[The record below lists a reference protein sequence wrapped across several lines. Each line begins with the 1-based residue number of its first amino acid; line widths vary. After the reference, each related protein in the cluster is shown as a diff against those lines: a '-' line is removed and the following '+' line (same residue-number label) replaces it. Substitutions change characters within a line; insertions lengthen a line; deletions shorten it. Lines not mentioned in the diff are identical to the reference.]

1 MKSLLRSS
9 LLTVF
14 SVLSLLACSRKPEVF
29 TIGVS
34 QCSVDAWREAANNEI
49 GQEALFYNNLNLV
62 FKSVRDDSQQ
72 QIADIEQ
79 FIEDGV
85 DLLIISPNESSALSP
100 VVEKAYDAGIPVVLY
115 DRKVDSDK
123 YTAFIG
129 GDNRQIGSIAGSYTL
144 SIIDGRKRIA
154 LIRGTRGST
163 ADTERYEGFVSVLDQ
178 QKISGAAIAV
188 EAYANF
194 TREDARKAMG
204 EILSKTREEDPYD
217 LVFAFNDEMAAGV
230 YDAYVEAGMK
240 KPFIMGIDA
249 LLAADGTGTIP
260 YILDGMIDASFIYPT
275 GGNAVISLAHRI
287 LMGEPFERENILSTE
302 MVNRTNVRVYQTQV
316 NQLAEKQRR
325 AEELNS
331 RIQAYNQRYERQQQ
345 MMYIILAFAMI
356 LGMVLILLAFT
367 MRTRNRLVIRLNEQ
381 NAQILKQVESLEAQK
396 KQLIDLSEQLE
407 ETTQAKLNF
416 FTNISHE
423 FKTPLSL
430 ISGPI
435 DDLIANK
442 QMPANAEV
450 PLDILKRNSSK
461 LTRLI
466 TELLDF
472 RTLESG
478 NLAVNYSMGN
488 LDTFLREIL
497 KMFADVIRRRNLHF
511 EYEVDDSG
519 YEIPFDP
526 IKMEKVFTN
535 LLSNAFN
542 HVDKEGTI
550 RIRLSSTPIES
561 GRDINLSVFNSGSYI
576 PPENIEKIFQRFY
589 TLDAEQ
595 KGTGIG
601 LALVTSL
608 VDALGGVIQ
617 VDSEQA
623 TGTTFTVKIP
633 LEKDLLTDAR
643 FNTKTYVPEFAK
655 LKLATMGEEDVASGI
670 LDEMAREEGKPT
682 VLVIEDNVD
691 MRYYIRTI
699 LSSDYHVLLA
709 KDGNIGTSKAF
720 KLLPDIVL
728 CDIMMPDMDGYEV
741 CRQLKGNPSTKDIPI
756 ILLTACSLDEQ
767 RARGYESGAEAFM
780 QKPFNVTTLKV
791 RMRQLLQRKEQ
802 ISSEIQGDW
811 LIGRKAG
818 TLSSAAAT
826 MLNRFR
832 EYVEEHIMEN
842 ISLDEIAQ
850 HLGYSKSKLYRE
862 LKDVT
867 EYSPIDLV
875 NLVRLHKAV
884 DLMTREQQNI
894 TEAAFNTGFS
904 SPSYFSR
911 TFLKYYYMRPKDY
924 IKGKQSSHSSKE
936 SCKFFRPFDH

>member
-1 MKSLLRSS
+1 M
-9 LLTVF
+9 LTVF

-163 ADTERYEGFVSVLDQ
+163 ADTERYEGYVSVLDQ

-345 MMYIILAFAMI
+345 MMYIILAFSMI

-924 IKGKQSSHSSKE
+924 IKGKQSSHSSEE
-936 SCKFFRPFDH
+936 SCKLFRPFDH

>member
-1 MKSLLRSS
+1 M
-9 LLTVF
+9 LTVF
-14 SVLSLLACSRKPEVF
+14 YVLSLLACSRKPEVF

-345 MMYIILAFAMI
+345 LMYIILAFVVI

-924 IKGKQSSHSSKE
+924 IKGKQSSHSSEE
-936 SCKFFRPFDH
+936 SC

>member
-1 MKSLLRSS
+1 MKSLLRSL

-331 RIQAYNQRYERQQQ
+331 RIQAYNQRYERQLQ

-924 IKGKQSSHSSKE
+924 IKGKQSSHSSEE
-936 SCKFFRPFDH
+936 SC

>member
-72 QIADIEQ
+72 QVADIEQ

-345 MMYIILAFAMI
+345 MMYIILAFSMI

-924 IKGKQSSHSSKE
+924 IKGKQSSHSSEE
-936 SCKFFRPFDH
+936 SC

>member
-325 AEELNS
+325 AEELNT
-331 RIQAYNQRYERQQQ
+331 RIQAYSQRYERQQQ
-345 MMYIILAFAMI
+345 LMYIILAFVVI

-367 MRTRNRLVIRLNEQ
+367 MRTRNRLVVRLNEQ
-381 NAQILKQVESLEAQK
+381 NAQIRKQVESLEAQK

-924 IKGKQSSHSSKE
+924 IKGKQSSHSSEE
-936 SCKFFRPFDH
+936 SC

>member
-1 MKSLLRSS
+1 M
-9 LLTVF
+9 LTVF
-14 SVLSLLACSRKPEVF
+14 YVLSLLACSRKPEVF

-204 EILSKTREEDPYD
+204 ELLSKTREEDPYD

-924 IKGKQSSHSSKE
+924 IKGKQSSHSSEE
-936 SCKFFRPFDH
+936 SC

>member
-1 MKSLLRSS
+1 M
-9 LLTVF
+9 LTVF

-345 MMYIILAFAMI
+345 MMYIILAFSMI

-924 IKGKQSSHSSKE
+924 IKGKQSSHSSEE
-936 SCKFFRPFDH
+936 SC

>member
-14 SVLSLLACSRKPEVF
+14 YVLSLLACSRKPEVF

-249 LLAADGTGTIP
+249 LLAADGSGTIP

-325 AEELNS
+325 AEELNT

-345 MMYIILAFAMI
+345 LMYIILAFVVI

-924 IKGKQSSHSSKE
+924 IKGKQSSHSSEE
-936 SCKFFRPFDH
+936 SC

>member
-14 SVLSLLACSRKPEVF
+14 YVLSLLACSRKPEVF

-204 EILSKTREEDPYD
+204 ELLSKTREEDPYD

-356 LGMVLILLAFT
+356 LGMVLILLVFT

-818 TLSSAAAT
+818 TFSSAAAT

-924 IKGKQSSHSSKE
+924 IKGKQSSHSSEE
-936 SCKFFRPFDH
+936 SC

>member
-1 MKSLLRSS
+1 M
-9 LLTVF
+9 LTVF
-14 SVLSLLACSRKPEVF
+14 YVLTLLACSRKPEVF

-100 VVEKAYDAGIPVVLY
+100 VVEKAYDAGIPVVLF

-699 LSSDYHVLLA
+699 FSSDYHVLLA

-924 IKGKQSSHSSKE
+924 IKGKQSSHSSEE
-936 SCKFFRPFDH
+936 SC

>member
-1 MKSLLRSS
+1 M
-9 LLTVF
+9 LTVF

-100 VVEKAYDAGIPVVLY
+100 VVGKAYDAGIPVVLY

-633 LEKDLLTDAR
+633 LEKDLLTDAH

-924 IKGKQSSHSSKE
+924 IKGKQSSHSSEE

>member
-14 SVLSLLACSRKPEVF
+14 YVLSLLACSRKPEVF

-345 MMYIILAFAMI
+345 MMYLILAFAMI

-924 IKGKQSSHSSKE
+924 IKGKQSSHSSEE
-936 SCKFFRPFDH
+936 SC

>member
-1 MKSLLRSS
+1 M
-9 LLTVF
+9 LTVF
-14 SVLSLLACSRKPEVF
+14 YVLSLLACSRKPEVF

-204 EILSKTREEDPYD
+204 ELLSKTREEDPYD

-367 MRTRNRLVIRLNEQ
+367 MRTRNRLVVRLNEQ

-435 DDLIANK
+435 DDLISNK

-850 HLGYSKSKLYRE
+850 HLGCSKSKLYRE

-924 IKGKQSSHSSKE
+924 IKGKQSSHSSEE
-936 SCKFFRPFDH
+936 SC

>member
-14 SVLSLLACSRKPEVF
+14 CVLSLLACSRKPEVF

-356 LGMVLILLAFT
+356 LGMVLILLVFT

-924 IKGKQSSHSSKE
+924 IKGKQSSHSSEE
-936 SCKFFRPFDH
+936 SC

>member
-1 MKSLLRSS
+1 MKRLLRT
-9 LLTVF
+9 LFLTG
-14 SVLSLLACSRKPEVF
+14 LTILPLLACSRKPEVY

-34 QCSVDAWREAANNEI
+34 QCSVDAWREAANNELR
-49 GQEALFYNNLNLV
+49 QEALFYNDLCLE

-79 FIEDGV
+79 FIDDGV

-100 VVEKAYDAGIPVVLY
+100 VVEKAYDAGIPVILY

-129 GDNRQIGSIAGSYTL
+129 GDNHQIGSIAALYTL
-144 SIIDGRKRIA
+144 GIIDGRKRIA

-163 ADTERYEGFVSVLDQ
+163 ADTERYEGFVSVLKQ
-178 QKISGAAIAV
+178 QRAQDAAVIAI

-204 EILSKTREEDPYD
+204 DILSRARDEHPYD

-230 YDAYVEAGMK
+230 YDAYTEAGID

-249 LLAADGTGTIP
+249 LLSADGTGTIP
-260 YILDGMIDASFIYPT
+260 YILDGKIDASFIYPT
-275 GGNAVISLAHRI
+275 GGNAVINLAHRI
-287 LMGEPFERENILSTE
+287 LIGDPYERENILSTE
-302 MVNRTNVRVYQTQV
+302 MVNRTNIRVYQTQV

-325 AEELNS
+325 AEELNT
-331 RIQAYNQRYERQQQ
+331 RIQVYNQRYEHQQQ
-345 MMYIILAFAMI
+345 MLYFILAFVVI
-356 LGMVLILLAFT
+356 LGLVLILLAFT
-367 MRTRNRLVIRLNEQ
+367 MRTRNRLVLRLNEQ

-396 KQLIDLSEQLE
+396 KQLIELSEQLE

-435 DDLIANK
+435 DDLLANK
-442 QMPANAEV
+442 NMPASAEV

-511 EYEVDDSG
+511 EYEVDEAG

-550 RIRLSSTPIES
+550 RIRLFSTPGES
-561 GRDINLSVFNSGSYI
+561 GRDINLMVFNSGSYI

-589 TLDAEQ
+589 TLDADQ

-617 VDSEQA
+617 VQSEQA
-623 TGTTFTVKIP
+623 TGTSFTVRIP
-633 LEKDLLTDAR
+633 LEEDLLTDAC

-655 LKLATMGEEDVASGI
+655 LKLATMGEEDMASGI

-691 MRYYIRTI
+691 MRYYIRSI

-709 KDGNIGTSKAF
+709 KDGNIGTSKAI
-720 KLLPDIVL
+720 KMMPDIVL

-811 LIGRKAG
+811 LIGRQAG
-818 TLSSAAAT
+818 SIPSSSAS
-826 MLNRFR
+826 MLNHFR

-842 ISLDEIAQ
+842 ISLDDIAQ
-850 HLGYSKSKLYRE
+850 HLGCSKSKLYRE

-924 IKGKQSSHSSKE
+924 IKGKQSSHSSEE
-936 SCKFFRPFDH
+936 SC

>member
-1 MKSLLRSS
+1 MRSLLRSS

-204 EILSKTREEDPYD
+204 EILSKTQEEDPYD

-367 MRTRNRLVIRLNEQ
+367 MQTRNRLVIRLNEQ

-924 IKGKQSSHSSKE
+924 IKGKQSSHSSEE
-936 SCKFFRPFDH
+936 SC

>member
-1 MKSLLRSS
+1 MKSWLRIS
-9 LLTVF
+9 LLTVL
-14 SVLSLLACSRKPEVF
+14 SVLSLQACIRKPEVY

-49 GQEALFYNNLNLV
+49 GQEALFYNNLKLV

-79 FIEDGV
+79 FIDDGV

-163 ADTERYEGFVSVLDQ
+163 ADTERYEGFVSVLEQ
-178 QKISGAAIAV
+178 QKSPGAVIAV

-194 TREDARKAMG
+194 TRDDARKAMG
-204 EILSKTREEDPYD
+204 EILSKSREETPYD

-240 KPFIMGIDA
+240 KPFILGIDA

-345 MMYIILAFAMI
+345 MMYIILAFVVI

-381 NAQILKQVESLEAQK
+381 NAQIRKQVESLEAQK

-442 QMPANAEV
+442 QMPANAEI

-511 EYEVDDSG
+511 EYEVDESG

-550 RIRLSSTPIES
+550 RIRLSSTPSET

-576 PPENIEKIFQRFY
+576 PPENMEKIFQRFY

-617 VDSEQA
+617 VDSEQS

-826 MLNRFR
+826 MLNKFR

-850 HLGYSKSKLYRE
+850 HLGCSKSKLYRE

-924 IKGKQSSHSSKE
+924 IKGKQSSHSSEE
-936 SCKFFRPFDH
+936 SC

>member
-850 HLGYSKSKLYRE
+850 YLGYSKSKLYRE

-924 IKGKQSSHSSKE
+924 IKGKQSSHSSEE
-936 SCKFFRPFDH
+936 SC

>member
-9 LLTVF
+9 FLTVF

-249 LLAADGTGTIP
+249 LLAADGSGTIP

-325 AEELNS
+325 AEELNT

-345 MMYIILAFAMI
+345 LMYIILAFVVI

-924 IKGKQSSHSSKE
+924 IKGKQSSHSSEE
-936 SCKFFRPFDH
+936 SC

>member
-1 MKSLLRSS
+1 M
-9 LLTVF
+9 LTVF

-633 LEKDLLTDAR
+633 LEKDLLTDAH

-924 IKGKQSSHSSKE
+924 IKGKQSSHSSEE

>member
-14 SVLSLLACSRKPEVF
+14 CVLSLLACSRKPEVF

-249 LLAADGTGTIP
+249 LLAADGSGTIP

-345 MMYIILAFAMI
+345 LMYIILAFVVI

-924 IKGKQSSHSSKE
+924 IKGKQSSHSSEE
-936 SCKFFRPFDH
+936 SC

>member
-1 MKSLLRSS
+1 M
-9 LLTVF
+9 LTVF
-14 SVLSLLACSRKPEVF
+14 YVLSLLACSRKPEVF

-325 AEELNS
+325 AEELNT

-345 MMYIILAFAMI
+345 LMYIILAFVVI

-924 IKGKQSSHSSKE
+924 IKGKQSSHSSEE
-936 SCKFFRPFDH
+936 SC

>member
-1 MKSLLRSS
+1 M
-9 LLTVF
+9 LTVF

-331 RIQAYNQRYERQQQ
+331 RIQAYNQRYERQLQ

-924 IKGKQSSHSSKE
+924 IKGKQSSHSSEE
-936 SCKFFRPFDH
+936 SCIFFRPFDH

>member
-1 MKSLLRSS
+1 
-9 LLTVF
+9 
-14 SVLSLLACSRKPEVF
+14 
-29 TIGVS
+29 
-34 QCSVDAWREAANNEI
+34 
-49 GQEALFYNNLNLV
+49 
-62 FKSVRDDSQQ
+62 
-72 QIADIEQ
+72 
-79 FIEDGV
+79 
-85 DLLIISPNESSALSP
+85 
-100 VVEKAYDAGIPVVLY
+100 
-115 DRKVDSDK
+115 
-123 YTAFIG
+123 
-129 GDNRQIGSIAGSYTL
+129 
-144 SIIDGRKRIA
+144 
-154 LIRGTRGST
+154 
-163 ADTERYEGFVSVLDQ
+163 
-178 QKISGAAIAV
+178 
-188 EAYANF
+188 
-194 TREDARKAMG
+194 
-204 EILSKTREEDPYD
+204 
-217 LVFAFNDEMAAGV
+217 
-230 YDAYVEAGMK
+230 
-240 KPFIMGIDA
+240 
-249 LLAADGTGTIP
+249 
-260 YILDGMIDASFIYPT
+260 
-275 GGNAVISLAHRI
+275 
-287 LMGEPFERENILSTE
+287 
-302 MVNRTNVRVYQTQV
+302 
-316 NQLAEKQRR
+316 
-325 AEELNS
+325 
-331 RIQAYNQRYERQQQ
+331 
-345 MMYIILAFAMI
+345 
-356 LGMVLILLAFT
+356 
-367 MRTRNRLVIRLNEQ
+367 
-381 NAQILKQVESLEAQK
+381 
-396 KQLIDLSEQLE
+396 
-407 ETTQAKLNF
+407 
-416 FTNISHE
+416 
-423 FKTPLSL
+423 
-430 ISGPI
+430 
-435 DDLIANK
+435 
-442 QMPANAEV
+442 
-450 PLDILKRNSSK
+450 
-461 LTRLI
+461 
-466 TELLDF
+466 
-472 RTLESG
+472 
-478 NLAVNYSMGN
+478 
-488 LDTFLREIL
+488 
-497 KMFADVIRRRNLHF
+497 MFADVIRRRNLHF

-924 IKGKQSSHSSKE
+924 IKGKQSSHSSEE
-936 SCKFFRPFDH
+936 SC

>member
-1 MKSLLRSS
+1 M
-9 LLTVF
+9 LTVF
-14 SVLSLLACSRKPEVF
+14 YVLSLLACSRKPEVF

-249 LLAADGTGTIP
+249 LLAADGSGTIP

-325 AEELNS
+325 AEELNT

-345 MMYIILAFAMI
+345 LMYIILAFVVI

-488 LDTFLREIL
+488 LDSFLREIL

-924 IKGKQSSHSSKE
+924 IKGKQSSHSSEE
-936 SCKFFRPFDH
+936 SC

>member
-1 MKSLLRSS
+1 MKRLLRT
-9 LLTVF
+9 LFLTGLTV
-14 SVLSLLACSRKPEVF
+14 LPLLACSRKPEVY

-34 QCSVDAWREAANNEI
+34 QCSVDAWREAANNELR
-49 GQEALFYNNLNLV
+49 QEALFYNDLCLE

-79 FIEDGV
+79 FIDDGV

-100 VVEKAYDAGIPVVLY
+100 VVEKAYDAGIPVILY

-129 GDNRQIGSIAGSYTL
+129 GDNHQIGSIAALYTL
-144 SIIDGRKRIA
+144 GIIDGRKRIA

-163 ADTERYEGFVSVLDQ
+163 ADTERYEGFVSVLKQ
-178 QKISGAAIAV
+178 QRAQDAAVIAI

-204 EILSKTREEDPYD
+204 DILSRARDEHPYD

-230 YDAYVEAGMK
+230 YDAYTEAGID

-249 LLAADGTGTIP
+249 LLSADGTGTIP
-260 YILDGMIDASFIYPT
+260 YILDGKIDASFIYPT
-275 GGNAVISLAHRI
+275 GGNAVINLAHRI
-287 LMGEPFERENILSTE
+287 LIGDPYERENILSTE
-302 MVNRTNVRVYQTQV
+302 MVNRTNIRVYQTQV

-325 AEELNS
+325 AEELNT
-331 RIQAYNQRYERQQQ
+331 RIQVYNQRYEHQQQ
-345 MMYIILAFAMI
+345 MLYFILAFVVI
-356 LGMVLILLAFT
+356 LGLVLILLAFT
-367 MRTRNRLVIRLNEQ
+367 MRTRNRLVLRLNEQ

-396 KQLIDLSEQLE
+396 KQLIELSEQLE

-435 DDLIANK
+435 DDLLANK
-442 QMPANAEV
+442 NMPASAEV

-511 EYEVDDSG
+511 EYEVDEAG

-550 RIRLSSTPIES
+550 RIRLFSTPGES
-561 GRDINLSVFNSGSYI
+561 GRDINLMVFNSGSYI

-589 TLDAEQ
+589 TLDADQ

-617 VDSEQA
+617 VQSEQA
-623 TGTTFTVKIP
+623 TGTSFTVRIP
-633 LEKDLLTDAR
+633 LEEDLLTDAC

-655 LKLATMGEEDVASGI
+655 LKLATMGEEDMASGI

-691 MRYYIRTI
+691 MRYYIRSI

-709 KDGNIGTSKAF
+709 KDGNIGTSKAI
-720 KLLPDIVL
+720 KMMPDIVL

-811 LIGRKAG
+811 LIGRQAG
-818 TLSSAAAT
+818 SIPSSSAS
-826 MLNRFR
+826 MLNHFR

-842 ISLDEIAQ
+842 ISLDDIAQ
-850 HLGYSKSKLYRE
+850 HLGCSKSKLYRE

-924 IKGKQSSHSSKE
+924 IKGKQSSHSSEE
-936 SCKFFRPFDH
+936 SC

>member
-1 MKSLLRSS
+1 M
-9 LLTVF
+9 LTVF
-14 SVLSLLACSRKPEVF
+14 CVLSLLACSRKPEVF

-356 LGMVLILLAFT
+356 LGMVLILLVFT

-818 TLSSAAAT
+818 TLSSVAAT

-924 IKGKQSSHSSKE
+924 IKGKQSSHSSEE
-936 SCKFFRPFDH
+936 SC

>member
-1 MKSLLRSS
+1 M
-9 LLTVF
+9 LTVF
-14 SVLSLLACSRKPEVF
+14 YVLSLQACSRKPEVF

-924 IKGKQSSHSSKE
+924 IKGKQSSHSSEE
-936 SCKFFRPFDH
+936 SC

>member
-1 MKSLLRSS
+1 M
-9 LLTVF
+9 TVCC
-14 SVLSLLACSRKPEVF
+14 VLSLLACSRKPEVF

-34 QCSVDAWREAANNEI
+34 HCSVDAWREAANNEI

-194 TREDARKAMG
+194 TREGARKAMG

-924 IKGKQSSHSSKE
+924 IKGKQSSHSSEE
-936 SCKFFRPFDH
+936 SC

>member
-1 MKSLLRSS
+1 MKRLLRSS

-14 SVLSLLACSRKPEVF
+14 YVLSLLACSRKPEVF

-325 AEELNS
+325 AEELNT
-331 RIQAYNQRYERQQQ
+331 RIQAYSQRYERQQQ
-345 MMYIILAFAMI
+345 LMYIILAFVVI

-367 MRTRNRLVIRLNEQ
+367 MRTRNRLVVRLNEQ
-381 NAQILKQVESLEAQK
+381 NAQIRKQVESLEAQK

-435 DDLIANK
+435 DDLISNK

-924 IKGKQSSHSSKE
+924 IKGKQSSHSSEE
-936 SCKFFRPFDH
+936 SC

>member
-1 MKSLLRSS
+1 M
-9 LLTVF
+9 LTVF

-345 MMYIILAFAMI
+345 MMYIILAFSMI

-924 IKGKQSSHSSKE
+924 IKGKQSSHSSEE

>member
-1 MKSLLRSS
+1 M
-9 LLTVF
+9 LTVF
-14 SVLSLLACSRKPEVF
+14 YVLSLLACSRKPEVF

-850 HLGYSKSKLYRE
+850 HLGCSKSKLYRE

-924 IKGKQSSHSSKE
+924 IKGKQSSHSSEE
-936 SCKFFRPFDH
+936 SC

>member
-14 SVLSLLACSRKPEVF
+14 YVLSLLACSRKPEVF

-100 VVEKAYDAGIPVVLY
+100 VVEKAYDAGIPVVLF

-924 IKGKQSSHSSKE
+924 IKGKQSSHSSEE
-936 SCKFFRPFDH
+936 SC